1 MSLLIIAGSSRQASI
16 NRRLQ
21 ERLAEVAELDGEQC
35 YVYPPAELDAP
46 LYQGDYEEENGVPSN
61 IQKLATAISEAS
73 KIVVVTPEYNA
84 SIPPLL
90 KNAIDWSSRLDTNPW
105 MGKTVLLAG
114 ASPGQFG
121 AVRAMTDL
129 RGVLANLG
137 AWVAPAVA
145 SIAKTDAEKIAE
157 LDAKFLGNFLKQGD

>member
-21 ERLAEVAELDGEQC
+21 ERLAEVAEADGQQC

-46 LYQGDYEEENGVPSN
+46 LYQGDYEDEHGVPSN
-61 IQKLATAISEAS
+61 IQKLATAINEAS
-73 KIVVVTPEYNA
+73 KVIVVTPEYNA
-84 SIPPLL
+84 SVPPLL
-90 KNAIDWSSRLDTNPW
+90 KNAIDWSSRLSKNPW
-105 MGKTVLLAG
+105 TGKTVLLAG

-121 AVRAMTDL
+121 AARSMGDL
-129 RGVLANLG
+129 RAILANLG

-145 SIAKTDAEKIAE
+145 SIAKTDADKIAE
-157 LDAKFLGNFLKQGD
+157 LDGEFLLKFMSQGS